1 MARCGVA
8 QRVEHSPYLTPRRR
22 IEPMTGS
29 AWPALLDRVRSD
41 IPALLADFLA
51 ELAQLDG
58 YAAGLIPADDIER
71 TAVGAFD
78 IFLARL
84 GDADD
89 AERSARFSG
98 ELGRKR
104 ARQGM
109 RIDQF
114 MEGVRINFRVLWRA
128 LHRAADPGLVD
139 ELVANGER
147 ILGVVERYATEVQ
160 AAFLEESQ
168 LMAQQR
174 RTARERA
181 LARVFAGD
189 TDQAS
194 LTAAAE
200 LLGLRAD
207 TTFELVALSGADDPR
222 VAVTAQ
228 AWRGALLHVDGDVA
242 VLFRERDARPG
253 AEPDGF
259 LAQDGAHISEV
270 HGVAALARAATLA
283 RALLTATG
291 GAAPTSL
298 REGFAPL
305 LRAEAVSLVAGFEHE
320 LVGGWH
326 AAPADER
333 ERLAETVRAFV
344 RSGSIQATA
353 DDLFVHRNTVFK
365 RLRAFTT
372 LTGLDLTV
380 PRDAAI
386 ALLVLPIDPTRVAPA
401 GGDPAVSE

>member
-1 MARCGVA
+1 
-8 QRVEHSPYLTPRRR
+8 
-22 IEPMTGS
+22 MTSS
-29 AWPALLDRVRSD
+29 AWPALLDRVRGD
-41 IPALLADFLA
+41 IPALLADFLD
-51 ELAQLDG
+51 ELAHLDG
-58 YAAGLIPADDIER
+58 YATTTIPRDDIER

-84 GDADD
+84 GDTDD
-89 AERSARFSG
+89 AERSAKFAG

-128 LHRAADPGLVD
+128 LHRAADPDLVD
-139 ELVANGER
+139 ELVSNGER

-181 LARVFAGD
+181 LARVFASD
-189 TDQAS
+189 TGQAS
-194 LTAAAE
+194 LAAAAE

-207 TTFELVALSGADDPR
+207 AIFELVAFPGADDPR
-222 VAVTAQ
+222 VVATAQ
-228 AWRGALLHVDGDVA
+228 AWRGALLHIEGDTA
-242 VLFRERDARPG
+242 VLFREREVRAG
-253 AEPDGF
+253 VEPDGF
-259 LAQDGAHISEV
+259 LSQPGARITEV
-270 HGVAALARAATLA
+270 RGVAALARAAGLA
-283 RALLTATG
+283 RSLLSATG
-291 GAAPTSL
+291 STTPASL
-298 REGFAPL
+298 REGLAPL
-305 LRAEAVSLVAGFEHE
+305 LRTEATSLVAGFEHE
-320 LVGGWH
+320 LVGGWY
-326 AAPADER
+326 AAPTDER
-333 ERLAETVRAFV
+333 ERLAKTARAFV

-353 DDLFVHRNTVFK
+353 DDLFVHRNTIFK

-386 ALLVLPIDPTRVAPA
+386 ALLVLPIGPARVSPSGA
-401 GGDPAVSE
+401 DPAVSE

>member
-1 MARCGVA
+1 
-8 QRVEHSPYLTPRRR
+8 
-22 IEPMTGS
+22 MTGS
-29 AWPALLDRVRSD
+29 AWPELLDRVRSD
-41 IPALLADFLA
+41 IPALLADFLE
-51 ELAQLDG
+51 ELARLDG
-58 YAAGLIPADDIER
+58 YAAGVVPHDDIER
-71 TAVGAFD
+71 TAVGAFEV
-78 IFLARL
+78 FLARL
-84 GDADD
+84 GDTDD
-89 AERSARFSG
+89 AERSAQFSG

-128 LHRAADPGLVD
+128 LHRAAAPDLVD
-139 ELVANGER
+139 ELVSNGER

-181 LARVFAGD
+181 LAKLFARD
-189 TDQAS
+189 IDSAS
-194 LTAAAE
+194 LAAAAE

-207 TTFELVALSGADDPR
+207 ATFELVALPGADDPR
-222 VAVTAQ
+222 VIVTAQ
-228 AWRGALLHVDGDVA
+228 AWRGALLHVEGDVA
-242 VLFRERDARPG
+242 LLFREREGRSA

-259 LAQDGAHISEV
+259 LAQPGAHIAEV
-270 HGVAALARAATLA
+270 RGVDSLANAAALAS
-283 RALLTATG
+283 ALTRATG
-291 GAAPTSL
+291 GAEPTSL
-298 REGFAPL
+298 RKGFAQL
-305 LRAEAVSLVAGFEHE
+305 LRPDFATLIAGFEHE
-320 LVGGWH
+320 VVGDWH

-333 ERLAETVRAFV
+333 DRFTETVRAFV

-365 RLRAFTT
+365 RLRAFTR

-386 ALLVLPIDPTRVAPA
+386 AMLALPLGPSGSA
-401 GGDPAVSE
+401 PAVSE